1 MEIGSFIE
9 LDLMNTGEYYTNKNI
24 LRLNAARAGIF
35 HACTIYNV
43 SKIYIPYYLCP
54 TVNNFLKKKG
64 IETVFYNINKEF
76 KPLIYRNENDSAFL
90 LVNYFGILSADYIR
104 IIARNYRNVIVDN
117 SPAFYSKP
125 ISDTIS
131 VYSPRKFFGLPDG
144 CYVITDKDVSKPDYL
159 KDFSSDTAA
168 FLFKRIERGCNAVYT
183 ERMKN
188 EERIDNSD
196 IMQMSDL
203 TEALLNGINYN
214 KIAEIR
220 KRNFFTAHGL
230 YKDINLIDP
239 LQFID
244 NDCVPMVY
252 PLVIENSDIIQY
264 LAKNKIYT
272 GRWWNSVLKNADSN
286 NFETFMSTCMI
297 PLPTDQ
303 RYSEKE
309 IKYIA
314 KLIFNFI
321 KK

>member
-9 LDLMNTGEYYTNKNI
+9 LDLLNTGEFYADKNV

-43 SKIYIPYYLCP
+43 RKIYLPYYQCP
-54 TVNNFLKKKG
+54 IVNSFLKKKG
-64 IETVFYNINKEF
+64 IEAVFYNIDKEF
-76 KPLIYRNENDSAFL
+76 KPLINRNENDSAFL
-90 LVNYFGILSADYIR
+90 IVNYFGILSTDYIQLL
-104 IIARNYRNVIVDN
+104 AQNYRNVIVDN
-117 SPAFYSKP
+117 APAFYSKP
-125 ISDTIS
+125 TTDTIS
-131 VYSPRKFFGLPDG
+131 VYSPRKFFGVPDG
-144 CYVITDKDVSKPDYL
+144 CYVITDKVVTKPDYL
-159 KDFSSDTAA
+159 KDFSSDTAV
-168 FLFKRIERGCNAVYT
+168 FLFKRIERGCNAVYV

-203 TEALLNGINYN
+203 TKALLNGINYN

-220 KRNFFTAHGL
+220 KINFFTAHDL

-252 PLVIENSDIIQY
+252 PLVIENLEIVKY
-264 LAKNKIYT
+264 LVENKVYT

-286 NFETFMSTCMI
+286 NFETFISKYMI
-297 PLPTDQ
+297 PLPIDQ

-314 KLIFNFI
+314 QLIFNFI
-321 KK
+321 QK